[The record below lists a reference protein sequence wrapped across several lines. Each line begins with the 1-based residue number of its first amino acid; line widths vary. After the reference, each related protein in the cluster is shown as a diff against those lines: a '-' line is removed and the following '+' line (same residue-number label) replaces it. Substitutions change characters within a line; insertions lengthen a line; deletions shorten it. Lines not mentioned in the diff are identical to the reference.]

1 MTTQPYYK
9 AALLMHI
16 ALCFGATVLL
26 FLCIFSLIS
35 VKTTCLIIGPLLVFR
50 VLSEYG
56 YRYSIQRL
64 EPPGTGAAKSLNP

>member
-9 AALLMHI
+9 AALFVHI
-16 ALCFGATVLL
+16 LLCFGAVTVL
-26 FLCIFSLIS
+26 FLCVFSLVS
-35 VKTTCLIIGPLLVFR
+35 LKTICLIIGPLLVFR

-64 EPPGTGAAKSLNP
+64 EPPGSVVAPSTNQ